1 MVVIVKIKETL
12 FKLNLEVLDKKSGKV
27 IDIQPDVINLSN
39 NSTFKIDKKSIGVFQ
54 ADVPVGNKIEISVT
68 QKGYFPYSDKIDLS
82 ENMDNKTINK
92 KIELTALETGNS
104 ITLRNILF
112 ETAKADLK
120 SDSFESLNKLAD
132 MMSNNKE
139 IKILISGH
147 TDNVGNAAYNL
158 ELSAKRVKSVAAYL
172 QSKGIDSSRLKS
184 QGFGSTKPIADNK
197 TEEGKQ
203 MNRRVEVTIL

>member
-1 MVVIVKIKETL
+1 
-12 FKLNLEVLDKKSGKV
+12 
-27 IDIQPDVINLSN
+27 
-39 NSTFKIDKKSIGVFQ
+39 
-54 ADVPVGNKIEISVT
+54 
-68 QKGYFPYSDKIDLS
+68 
-82 ENMDNKTINK
+82 
-92 KIELTALETGNS
+92 
-104 ITLRNILF
+104 
-112 ETAKADLK
+112 
-120 SDSFESLNKLAD
+120 

-158 ELSAKRVKSVAAYL
+158 DLSGKRVKSVAAYL